1 MLCED
6 IGCLTLFIHVIKNF
20 IKIRN
25 QGASAS
31 NLTCTYRYYRIPL
44 LLQFLIICFA
54 WCKVDVSFSVKTSLT
69 DSSSLAKH
77 VVFKTLLKRNIL
89 DKIFEA
95 NTRFCIIIYVL
106 LIYTTLCIFGPV
118 TPCNYQETFTQIPVL
133 LQQPQRY
140 HSVVPKKQFYHF
152 LLQT

>member
-6 IGCLTLFIHVIKNF
+6 TGGLTLFIHVIKNF

-25 QGASAS
+25 QGSSAS

-44 LLQFLIICFA
+44 LLQFLIFFFA
-54 WCKVDVSFSVKTSLT
+54 WCKVDVSFSVKTNLT
-69 DSSSLAKH
+69 DSSLLAKH

-89 DKIFEA
+89 GKIFEA
-95 NTRFCIIIYVL
+95 NNRFCIIILSSLYIPPFV
-106 LIYTTLCIFGPV
+106 FGPV
-118 TPCNYQETFTQIPVL
+118 TSCYYQETFTQIPVL